1 MSDNLYT
8 RKRDKVGGEV
18 LSETCESCDWCVVL
32 WCGVLCRTRDW
43 YDVMWYH
50 VVWCDVVW
58 NGVVKCDY
66 IR

>member
-18 LSETCESCDWCVVL
+18 LSETCETCD
-32 WCGVLCRTRDW
+32 WCGVLLCCVGRGRTRDW

-58 NGVVKCDY
+58 CGMAW
-66 IR
+66 

>member
-32 WCGVLCRTRDW
+32 CCVGREIG
-43 YDVMWYH
+43 MM
-50 VVWCDVVW
+50 
-58 NGVVKCDY
+58 
-66 IR
+66 